1 MQVIKSTI
9 RICTRACIFFIICQN
24 NSEIKF
30 EENPN
35 LDTLKEEKTMF
46 KILTDLE
53 RHYPILYYNG
63 VRRGKILVEFLKYA
77 GIEEK
82 FSMSIALA
90 ARVSDI
96 GMIYLDSKLL
106 KKIEKGI
113 VNYDEQEEIEKSN
126 KKGVDYLVKNLGT
139 NFPDLSLESILYQ
152 YERYDG
158 TGRGMKKGSEIP
170 GPAYIVAL
178 AREFDK
184 NIKKQKMS
192 CIEAINEIEKDTG
205 KIDPYWIELF
215 KKFIQRK
222 ENQEKIREIYNK

>member
-1 MQVIKSTI
+1 
-9 RICTRACIFFIICQN
+9 
-24 NSEIKF
+24 
-30 EENPN
+30 
-35 LDTLKEEKTMF
+35 MF

-184 NIKKQKMS
+184 NLKKSKNIKESMLKL
-192 CIEAINEIEKDTG
+192 EKEQG
-205 KIDPYWIELF
+205 MIDPYWIREFSKFL
-215 KKFIQRK
+215 KKEDTHK
-222 ENQEKIREIYNK
+222 KILALYK

>member
-1 MQVIKSTI
+1 
-9 RICTRACIFFIICQN
+9 
-24 NSEIKF
+24 
-30 EENPN
+30 
-35 LDTLKEEKTMF
+35 MF

-53 RHYPILYYNG
+53 RYYPVLYNNG
-63 VRRGKILVEFLKYA
+63 VRRGKIIREFLQYA
-77 GIEEK
+77 GIEEQ
-82 FSMSIALA
+82 FAMSISLA
-90 ARVSDI
+90 AKVSDI

-106 KKIEKGI
+106 KKIEKGL
-113 VNYDEQEEIEKSN
+113 VLNFEEQEKLEKSS

-139 NFPDLSLESILYQ
+139 NFPEINLESILYQ

-158 TGRGMKKGSEIP
+158 TGRGMKQKEQIP
-170 GPAYIVAL
+170 GPAYIIAL
-178 AREFDK
+178 VREFDK

>member
-1 MQVIKSTI
+1 
-9 RICTRACIFFIICQN
+9 
-24 NSEIKF
+24 
-30 EENPN
+30 
-35 LDTLKEEKTMF
+35 MF

-184 NIKKQKMS
+184 NLRKSKNIK
-192 CIEAINEIEKDTG
+192 EAMLKLEKEQG
-205 KIDPYWIELF
+205 MIDPYWIELF

>member
-1 MQVIKSTI
+1 
-9 RICTRACIFFIICQN
+9 
-24 NSEIKF
+24 
-30 EENPN
+30 
-35 LDTLKEEKTMF
+35 MF

-63 VRRGKILVEFLKYA
+63 VRRGKFLVEFLKYA

-96 GMIYLDSKLL
+96 GMIYLDSKLR
-106 KKIEKGI
+106 KKIEKGFL
-113 VNYDEQEEIEKSN
+113 NYHEQEEIEKTN
-126 KKGVDYLVKNLGT
+126 KKGVDYLVNKLGT
-139 NFPDLSLESILYQ
+139 NFPDLSLEAILYQ

-158 TGRGMKKGSEIP
+158 TGRGMKQKEQIP

-192 CIEAINEIEKDTG
+192 CIEAINEIEKDRG
-205 KIDPYWIELF
+205 KIDPFWIELF

>member
-158 TGRGMKKGSEIP
+158 TGRAMKQKEQIP

-178 AREFDK
+178 VREFDK
-184 NIKKQKMS
+184 NLKKSKNIKESMLKL
-192 CIEAINEIEKDTG
+192 EKEQG
-205 KIDPYWIELF
+205 MIDPYWIREFSKFL
-215 KKFIQRK
+215 KKEDTHK
-222 ENQEKIREIYNK
+222 KILALYK

>member
-1 MQVIKSTI
+1 
-9 RICTRACIFFIICQN
+9 
-24 NSEIKF
+24 
-30 EENPN
+30 
-35 LDTLKEEKTMF
+35 MF

-96 GMIYLDSKLL
+96 GMIYLDQKLR

-113 VNYDEQEEIEKSN
+113 VLNYDEQEELEKSS

-158 TGRGMKKGSEIP
+158 TGRGMKQKEQIP
-170 GPAYIVAL
+170 GPAYLIAL
-178 AREFDK
+178 VREFDTRVKIK
-184 NIKKQKMS
+184 NIAFL
-192 CIEAINEIEKDTG
+192 EAINEIEKDTG

>member
-1 MQVIKSTI
+1 
-9 RICTRACIFFIICQN
+9 
-24 NSEIKF
+24 
-30 EENPN
+30 
-35 LDTLKEEKTMF
+35 MF

-53 RHYPILYYNG
+53 RYYPALYNNG
-63 VRRGKILVEFLKYA
+63 VRRGKIIREFLQYA
-77 GIEEK
+77 GIEQE
-82 FSMSIALA
+82 FSISIALA

-106 KKIEKGI
+106 KKIEKGL
-113 VNYDEQEEIEKSN
+113 VLNYEEQEKLEKSS

-139 NFPDLSLESILYQ
+139 NFPDLSLEAILYQ

-158 TGRGMKKGSEIP
+158 TGRGMKQKEQIP

-178 AREFDK
+178 VREFDK

-205 KIDPYWIELF
+205 RIDPFWIELF